1 MAEMLTRRRWCLT
14 LLSDHLPP
22 GPLVLDASVVI
33 NLLGTG
39 QPVEVLA
46 GLRQRCLIEQ
56 KTLQEV
62 KRHPIPGFNLEE
74 RLEVLCRDGLLEVA
88 RMTDA
93 EYAVFIELVHAPLG
107 VRLGDGESAAIAI
120 APRGAGIVLDE
131 KRARRRVAE
140 TLPALATVSS
150 LRLVLTSA
158 HRQDWTESKAA
169 ELVALAR
176 LHSRMG
182 VPREDAPLLEQLMS
196 SNPTK
201 FARAP

>member
-1 MAEMLTRRRWCLT
+1 MT
-14 LLSDHLPP
+14 LLSDHLPS
-22 GPLVLDASVVI
+22 GTLVLDASVVI

-39 QPVEVLA
+39 QPLEVLA

-56 KTLQEV
+56 KTLHEV
-62 KRHPIPGFNLEE
+62 KRHPIPGFKLEE
-74 RLEVLCRDGLLEVA
+74 RMDRLFHDGLLEVV

-93 EYAVFIELVHAPLG
+93 EYEVFIELVHAPLG

-120 APRGAGIVLDE
+120 ASRGAGIVLDE

-140 TLPALATVSS
+140 MLPALATVSS

-158 HRQDWTESKAA
+158 HRQNWTEREAA

-182 VPREDAPLLEQLMS
+182 VPREDAPLLAQLMNS
-196 SNPTK
+196 SHPAVASP
-201 FARAP
+201 FRELR